1 MKVLMITSLSTNM
14 DAIQGGVDAVVI
26 NLIKGFEYFKDL
38 ELRILSLGKSNE
50 DYTKRITDHITI
62 HYLSKSGIP
71 GGNLFYYLFQAS
83 KQVRNSI
90 MEFNPDI
97 IHVQGA
103 SPILLS
109 LRGINRKNLIITQ
122 HGIMAEEI
130 KYQASLQGKL
140 KFWIKKLIEQFYF
153 TSFTNFTFISEKN
166 REFLIKKK
174 QIQDI
179 TGELIYNPV
188 NPSFFD
194 VKNKNGR
201 TKKIIYVG
209 VINPRKNLMCL
220 LQAFNQ
226 VRNSMENA
234 ELMIVGGFTNAKYE
248 QKIKQFIA
256 NNNLQNRVHFL
267 GWKTQSEIL
276 KIYSE
281 VDLFVLPSL
290 QESLP
295 VSIAEAM
302 AASKPVIA
310 TDVGGVSEMITEGK
324 SGFLI
329 ESNNFN
335 QLGEYLREAFSEKF
349 NYNAFSN
356 YANDEAK
363 LKFHPKNVAQ
373 QTIEFYQTVMKNA
386 GS

>member
-38 ELRILSLGKSNE
+38 ELRILSLGKSDE

-62 HYLSKSGIP
+62 HYMRKSGIP
-71 GGNLFYYLFQAS
+71 RGNLFYYLFQAS

-90 MEFNPDI
+90 MEFAPDI

-130 KYQASLQGKL
+130 KYQTSFQEKL
-140 KFWIKKLIEQFYF
+140 KFWIKKLIEQYYF
-153 TSFTNFTFISEKN
+153 TRFTNFTFISEKN
-166 REFLIKKK
+166 REFLVKKK

-226 VRNSMENA
+226 VRNSIENA

-329 ESNNFN
+329 EPNNLN
-335 QLGEYLREAFSEKF
+335 QLGEYLIETFSGRF
-349 NYNAFSN
+349 DYNAFSN
-356 YANDEAK
+356 CAYDEAK

-373 QTIEFYQTVMKNA
+373 QTIEFYQTVIKNA